1 MFVTVFF
8 GILDLNTGKFSYV
21 NAGHNP
27 PFLHH
32 ANEND
37 FTYIRNTKKNCIMGI
52 KKKINYHEDNITL
65 SSGDKL
71 FFYTDGITEA
81 MNEQKELFTE
91 SRLKSVLDSLENDN
105 TSKDILF
112 KVYENV
118 KKHVGDAEQSDDMT
132 MLGLVYK
139 GER

>member
-65 SSGDKL
+65 TSGDKL
-71 FFYTDGITEA
+71 LFYTDGITEA